1 MTPADRPRRS
11 DPDTENPV
19 AARAATTLTRVL
31 LLLYPP
37 GFRKDVGD
45 ALLGDVS
52 QRARDMAAA
61 QTSLRIGV
69 GLIRL
74 AASLVINAVAA
85 WGEMVTAFWL
95 RDLRSTFSWL
105 DLKLAVRMLVRYP
118 GLTLIGGLGIAIAVA
133 IGVGFFAVFHSRFY
147 PAIPLSEGDRLVGL
161 QNWDRRTH
169 RQEHR
174 SGHDFVVWREEMRS
188 VEDLTAFRTI
198 ARNLIVENGSVEP
211 LEVAEITPSG
221 FRLARVPPL
230 LGRTLSDGD
239 SAPGAAPVVV
249 IGFDVW
255 RARFASDRRIV
266 GRNLQLGRTV
276 HTIVGVMPDGFAF
289 PVNHRIW
296 TPLKVDPSEYERGKG
311 PSIFISG
318 RLAPGVDL
326 DGANAELTVIGNRM
340 AAEFPDTHR
349 LLHPE
354 VVPYTYPFLGAN
366 RNSADG
372 FWPMSILIS
381 LIMVVVSVNVAILI
395 YARTAT
401 RMGEIAVRSALGASR
416 GRIVAQLF
424 AESFLLSAGAAAVG
438 LGVVKV
444 ALDWARSGME
454 GLGQS
459 TFWADYTLPGP
470 ALVFV
475 VALTALAAV
484 ITGVIPALRATGRRV
499 TWNLHQFNS
508 STGLRMG
515 RTWTTLIIVQVSVAS
530 AAIPIAVALGWFQL
544 RDIFNVPNFP
554 VEQILFAEM
563 ELDREPPTRQD
574 AAAHRTALAEHFAD
588 LQTELSR
595 SLEAEPGVVG
605 HSFTLG
611 LPNLGRSARIAIE
624 HDVAGS
630 GAIREVQPSTVDL
643 NFFRT
648 FDVRVLA
655 GRLFHAGDR
664 DEGADDVV
672 LVNRAFANRLLSGGD
687 ATGRRI
693 RFVADNPRDSSKPAA
708 ERWYQIVGLVADI
721 DSNPFGQ
728 DLVVPRVY
736 HPLKKVDGSRAR
748 LAVRIARSR
757 HLELARRLPE
767 IAAALDPTLQI
778 TVVPLGEAYRM
789 QRAALTTAA
798 LAIGAA
804 LLSVI
809 LLAAAGIY
817 ALMSFTVTQRRREIA
832 IRTALGAEPG
842 RLLGGILGR
851 ALRQIALGVAIGVG
865 VALLANAVDRETLGG
880 SAGVLVSATVL
891 VMSAVGLFAALGPAR
906 RGLRIE
912 PSEALKGE

>member
-1 MTPADRPRRS
+1 MTPADPPRRS
-11 DPDTENPV
+11 DAETRSTA

-45 ALLGDVS
+45 ALVGDVS
-52 QRARDMAAA
+52 ERVRDMAAA
-61 QTSLRIGV
+61 QTSLRIGAGV
-69 GLIRL
+69 IRL
-74 AASLVINAVAA
+74 AISLVINAIAA
-85 WGEMVTAFWL
+85 WGETVTALWR
-95 RDLRSTFSWL
+95 RDLRSDLAWL

-118 GLTLIGGLGIAIAVA
+118 GLTLTGGLGIATAVA
-133 IGVGFFAVFHSRFY
+133 IGVGFFALFHSRFY
-147 PAIPLSEGDRLVGL
+147 PEIPLSEGARLVGL
-161 QNWDRRTH
+161 QNWDRRTG
-169 RQEHR
+169 RQERR
-174 SGHDFVVWREEMRS
+174 SLHDFVLWRQEMKS

-198 ARNLIVENGSVEP
+198 TRNVIVENGSVEP
-211 LEVAEITPSG
+211 LEVADITPSG

-239 SAPGAAPVVV
+239 SARGAAPVVV
-249 IGFDVW
+249 IGFDLW
-255 RARFASDRRIV
+255 QSRLASDPGIV
-266 GRNLQLGRTV
+266 GRTLQLGRTV

-296 TPLKVDPSEYERGKG
+296 TPLKVDPSEYQRGRG

-340 AAEFPDTHR
+340 AAAFPDTHR
-349 LLHPE
+349 DLRPE
-354 VVPYTYPFLGAN
+354 VAPYTYPFLGAN
-366 RNSADG
+366 RNAADD

-381 LIMVVVSVNVAILI
+381 LILVVVSVNVAILI

-424 AESFLLSAGAAAVG
+424 AESVLLSAGAAAVG
-438 LGVVKV
+438 LAVVKG
-444 ALDWARSGME
+444 ALDWARSGLE
-454 GLGQS
+454 RLGQS

-499 TWNLHQFNS
+499 TWNLHRFNS
-508 STGLRMG
+508 SAGLQMG
-515 RTWTTLIIVQVSVAS
+515 RTWTTLIVVQVSVAS
-530 AAIPIAVALGWFQL
+530 AAIPLAVALGWFQV
-544 RDIFNVPNFP
+544 RDVFNVPNFP

-563 ELDREPPTRQD
+563 QFDREPPPGQD
-574 AAAHRTALAEHFAD
+574 AAADRPALAERFAN
-588 LQTELSR
+588 LQMELSR
-595 SLEAEPGVVG
+595 SLEAEPGVVA
-605 HSFTLG
+605 HSFTLD
-611 LPNLGRSARIAIE
+611 LPSLGRSARIAIE
-624 HDVAGS
+624 HDVAGP

-648 FDVRVLA
+648 FDVGVLA
-655 GRLFHAGDR
+655 GRSFQSGDR
-664 DEGADDVV
+664 DVGAADVV
-672 LVNRAFANRLLSGGD
+672 LVNRAFANKLLSGAD

-693 RFVADNPRDSSKPAA
+693 RFVGDNPRGSSTPAG

-728 DLVVPRVY
+728 DLVAPRVY
-736 HPLKKVDGSRAR
+736 HPLKKVDGGRAR
-748 LAVRIARSR
+748 LAIRIARGR
-757 HLELARRLPE
+757 HAELARQLPRM
-767 IAAALDPTLQI
+767 AAALDPTLQI

-789 QRAALTTAA
+789 QRAALTSAA
-798 LAIGAA
+798 LGIGAA

-832 IRTALGAEPG
+832 IRTALGAERG
-842 RLLGGILGR
+842 RLLRGILGR

-865 VALLANAVDRETLGG
+865 VALLANALDAEALGG
-880 SAGVLVSATVL
+880 RAGVLVSASVA
-891 VMSAVGLFAALGPAR
+891 VMSAVGIFAALGPAR

-912 PSEALKGE
+912 PSEALRGE